1 MSVAYG
7 LEKQKEYW
15 EITTFT
21 TYLEVKKKDT
31 KYIISKLIEDNQHR
45 WIRMHPTSE
54 LWEINQE
61 SNW

>member
-45 WIRMHPTSE
+45 
-54 LWEINQE
+54 
-61 SNW
+61 